1 VNNNYQQSQAKK
13 FFDKFADNWHARANY
28 DSTYSV
34 NVIKQRNQFV
44 ENISSKFLK
53 SGMKTLDVG
62 CGTGELVFSLL
73 REGFDAYGLDFAPS
87 MIEKA
92 KSEASK
98 LGLPPDR
105 FLLTSFFDFIPQNK
119 FELISANGFIEY
131 VSEDEFE
138 KFINNSNKFL
148 AQNGIIVM
156 GSRNRLFNIF
166 SFNNYTKAEIETRT
180 MNHLIEEC
188 IIFNNSNSLE
198 EVLGQNFT
206 SGISKNLQKHEHTGI
221 GVDTRYQYT
230 PFQIIK
236 RLKDHGFEIIG
247 LEPIHIHILTTG
259 AKNKETEIHDF
270 ISNQIQ
276 DCKDIHLQTIPQS
289 SSFMIAARKI

>member
-1 VNNNYQQSQAKK
+1 MNDDYQQSQTKN
-13 FFDKFADNWHARANY
+13 FFDKFANEWHKRANDNSAY
-28 DSTYSV
+28 YV

-53 SGMKTLDVG
+53 NDSKTLDVG
-62 CGTGELVFSLL
+62 CGTGELVLNLL
-73 REGFDAYGLDFAPS
+73 KRGFDAYGLDFAS
-87 MIEKA
+87 TMIEKA

-98 LGLPPDR
+98 QGTSPDR
-105 FLLTSFFDFIPQNK
+105 FLLSSFFDFIPQNK

-131 VSEDEFE
+131 ISEDEFE
-138 KFINNSNKFL
+138 KFIYNVNKFL
-148 AQNGIIVM
+148 IKNGILVM
-156 GSRNRLFNIF
+156 GSRNRLFNVF
-166 SFNNYTKAEIETRT
+166 SFNNYTKAEIETGT
-180 MNHLIEEC
+180 IIDLIEEC
-188 IIFNNSNSLE
+188 IIFNTSNNLE
-198 EVLGQNFT
+198 EILGRKFT
-206 SGISKNLQKHEHTGI
+206 SGISKNLQRHDHTGI

-236 RLKDHGFEIIG
+236 KLKEHGFEIID

-259 AKNKETEIHDF
+259 AKNKETKIHDF

-276 DCKDIHLQTIPQS
+276 DYKDIHLQAIPQS